1 MKTPIQNRKQLEF
14 DMMVYHTQIYD
25 GNQAMKVIG
34 IRKDSVELEGDYSGG
49 THNVCQR
56 DWLPLDG
63 VLLPQKTF
71 KVNRPLSFYQQTY
84 DEE

>member
-1 MKTPIQNRKQLEF
+1 MKTPMQNRKQLEF
-14 DMMVYHTQIYD
+14 DMTVYHTKVYN
-25 GNQAMKVIG
+25 GNEPLKVVG

-63 VLLPQKTF
+63 VLINTI
-71 KVNRPLSFYQQTY
+71 
-84 DEE
+84 